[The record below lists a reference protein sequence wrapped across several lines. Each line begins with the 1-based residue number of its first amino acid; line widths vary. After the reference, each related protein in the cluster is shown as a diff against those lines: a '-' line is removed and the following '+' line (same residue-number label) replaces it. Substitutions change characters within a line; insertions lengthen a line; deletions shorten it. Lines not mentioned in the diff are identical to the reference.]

1 MLNQRL
7 EISVRNAQLD
17 DAPALARI
25 FRDSWRLAYAGIIP
39 AMHLEH
45 EILRRDSGW
54 WRRAIRSESNLLVL
68 THGETVAGYATCGRA
83 RGGRRDTGEIYE
95 LYLAPVYQGI
105 GLGEY
110 LFEACRASL
119 VDLGL
124 PQLVVWAL
132 AVLDTARAG
141 CRRCGGKPARRSCVR
156 LGKAIGIRVAFEW

>member
-45 EILRRDSGW
+45 EILRRDPGW
-54 WRRAIRSESNLLVL
+54 WRRAIRSESNLLIL
-68 THGETVAGYATCGRA
+68 THGETV
-83 RGGRRDTGEIYE
+83 EIYE

-110 LFEACRASL
+110 LFEACRATL
-119 VDLGL
+119 DDLGL
-124 PQLVVWAL
+124 PHLVVWAL
-132 AVLDTARAG
+132 ADNETARAFY
-141 CRRCGGKPARRSCVR
+141 RRCGGKPARRSCVR